1 MLQSAYT
8 FFSAKGLIT
17 MAENLKEMSFAPED
31 TPTLYF
37 VDGFHGG
44 IKGHMPQG
52 SMADILNG
60 LENNPDWKVTLEVE
74 PISFDWLKKHEPETF
89 YRLKEYV
96 EADYDDIRVEIAS
109 GSHAQAFSW
118 AISGESVIRQ
128 LTMGMKYVKE
138 SFPKAVVDTYAV
150 QEPCWTSSLPQILNS
165 LGFKRAVLKNSTC
178 WGGYTKGIDKEIVFW
193 VGPDGS
199 RIACVPRY
207 ECEDLIF
214 CWAIQ
219 GSGYDK
225 PAMDKFPQ
233 KCVDKGIKHPAA
245 IEFQDLGWRGLPWV
259 HEKYQKYTTWREY
272 FDKIADKPEDEWK
285 FSQEDILVSLPWG
298 EKTINKMS
306 RQVRESENKLVQTE
320 KLASLANIK
329 SGFKYPE
336 RDINEA
342 WYQLLLSQHHDAWI
356 CAPCGQW
363 AKKAEF
369 QTSFSDNVSAFVQDD
384 ALWAINENE
393 VSVKVNESK
402 TQFVRVF
409 NSTGSRR
416 QGLTEVMITV
426 PEGTESVE
434 VIAPNGASVPC
445 RASVIRRARGN
456 NGALHLSF
464 IADVPAM
471 GYATYKVCHGTGN
484 KVEEMIPMWGNR
496 GGGEVNG
503 DTLVIENDILS
514 ITLDLKKGGTFSSLI
529 DKRDG
534 TEYVDTNSE
543 FCFNEYRGYHIESG
557 EFVSTKDVT
566 VTARVFEKSELR
578 TTAMIEGKLCDQY
591 FKTFI
596 RLEKGSDAISFQN
609 QFFFKP
615 DTKFGNPWV
624 IPPER
629 GNLEYKKADHDDR
642 YKLHA
647 VFPTSFKNDGLYK
660 ESAFNVEKSK
670 LDDTF
675 FMGWDQ
681 IKHKVMVHWVDSFNE
696 SENRG
701 LALYCDHTNGYQFGA
716 DYPLGITL
724 AYGGQ
729 SGFWWGNCRLD
740 GMQETRYSIIPH
752 ADKWDGAK
760 LYSLCESI
768 NEPLVTRT
776 FSTSKDVEKEYSAID
791 IKTDG
796 VILSAMTVTD
806 KGLLVRV
813 FGAENDGKSCVI
825 NTGFDFKSVKSVS
838 PSGENLPE
846 SESFDISAKGREVTL
861 PSFPRFAIRTILFEM

>member
-1 MLQSAYT
+1 MKET
-8 FFSAKGLIT
+8 
-17 MAENLKEMSFAPED
+17 LKEMSFAPED

-60 LENNPDWKVTLEVE
+60 LDNNPDWKVTLEVE
-74 PISFDWLKKHEPETF
+74 PISFDWLRKHEPETF

-128 LTMGMKYVKE
+128 LTVGMKYVKE

-178 WGGYTKGIDKEIVFW
+178 WGGYTKGIDKEILFW

-245 IEFQDLGWRGLPWV
+245 IEFQDLGWRGLPWIN
-259 HEKYQKYTTWREY
+259 EKYQKYTTWREY
-272 FDKIADKPEDEWK
+272 FNKIADKPEDEWK
-285 FSQEDILVSLPWG
+285 FSQEDILVNLPWG

-306 RQVRESENKLVQTE
+306 RQVRESENRLVQTE
-320 KLASLANIK
+320 KFASLANVK
-329 SGFKYPE
+329 SGFEYPT
-336 RDINEA
+336 RDIDEA

-369 QTSFSDNVSAFVQDD
+369 QTSFADNVSTLVSDD
-384 ALWAINENE
+384 ALWAINESE
-393 VSVKVNESK
+393 VSLAVRESK
-402 TQFVRVF
+402 TQYVRVF
-409 NSTGSRR
+409 NSMGKRR
-416 QGLTEVMITV
+416 RGIADMMITV
-426 PEGTESVE
+426 PEGTKAIELYDK
-434 VIAPNGASVPC
+434 NGERVNIQARS
-445 RASVIRRARGN
+445 IRRGRGN
-456 NGALHLSF
+456 DGAFHLCF
-464 IADVPAM
+464 EADVPPM
-471 GYATYKVCHGTGN
+471 GYTTYTVRHLK
-484 KVEEMIPMWGNR
+484 EEVTPVIK
-496 GGGEVNG
+496 NG
-503 DTLVIENDILS
+503 VSFTQTEDVLQLESDLYS
-514 ITLDLKKGGTFSSLI
+514 ITVDLKHGGTFSSLF
-529 DKRDG
+529 DKRRNA
-534 TEYVDTNSE
+534 ELVDKSSE
-543 FCFNEYRGYHIESG
+543 FLFNEYRGFNIEKN
-557 EFVSTKDVT
+557 EYVSTRDSVM
-566 VTARVFEKSELR
+566 TARVWEQGPLR
-578 TTAMIEGKLCDQY
+578 VTAMLDGEFDGQH
-591 FKTFI
+591 FKVFI
-596 RLEKGSDAISFQN
+596 RLEKGNEGIGLQT

-615 DTKFGNPWV
+615 NTKYGNPWT

-629 GNLEYKKADHDDR
+629 GSLEYKKADHDDR
-642 YKLHA
+642 FKLNA
-647 VFPTSFKNDGLYK
+647 LFPTSFDADSLYK
-660 ESAFNVEKSK
+660 ESAFNVEKSN
-670 LDDTF
+670 LDNTF
-675 FMGWDQ
+675 FMGWDK
-681 IKHKVMVHWVDSFNE
+681 IKHKVLVHWVDSF
-696 SENRG
+696 SEKENCG
-701 LALYCDHTNGYQFGA
+701 LALYCDHTNGYQFGG
-716 DYPLGITL
+716 DYPLGLTL

-729 SGFWWGNCRLD
+729 SGFWWGNCRLE
-740 GMQETRYSIIPH
+740 GMQETKYTLIPH
-752 ADKWDGAK
+752 SGKWDDAGI
-760 LYSLCESI
+760 YSRGESI

-776 FSTSKDVEKEYSAID
+776 FSTSLDVEKEYSALD
-791 IKTDG
+791 IKADG

-806 KGLLVRV
+806 KGLLVRI
-813 FGAENDGKSCVI
+813 FGAENENADCVI
-825 NTGFDFKSVKSVS
+825 ATGFDFKSAKLVS
-838 PSGENLPE
+838 PSGESLPNNDE
-846 SESFDISAKGREVTL
+846 ELKVKGREITI
-861 PSFPRFAIRTILFEM
+861 PSLPRFGIRTVLFEM